1 MQANDT
7 LQRFIFEQA
16 PIRGEIVR
24 LDATWRTVLARR
36 DYPPAVR
43 DLLGEM
49 AAAAMLLSA
58 TLKFTGS
65 LIMQIQGDGTVPL
78 LVVECTSNRTLRAI
92 AHWTEDVRAA
102 PLAEMMG
109 NGRLLITISPA
120 EGTERYQ
127 GIVELEGNSVA
138 EVLENYLARS
148 EQLDTRLWLA
158 SNATQ
163 VAGML
168 LQRLPGEQDDEDAW
182 PRAVHLG
189 STITQTELLRL
200 PAPEIIHRL
209 YHEEDIRMFDGEP
222 VSFRCSC
229 SRERV
234 TDMLRMLGHEE
245 VQSILNEQ
253 GAVKMDCEF
262 CGQHYELDPIDAE
275 LIFAS
280 AIAPEASSTHH

>member
-24 LDATWRTVLARR
+24 LDATWRAVLARR

-109 NGRLLITISPA
+109 NGRLLITINPA

-168 LQRLPGEQDDEDAW
+168 LQRLPGEQDDEDGGEQDPHDLMRKRGA
-182 PRAVHLG
+182 AKG
-189 STITQTELLRL
+189 K
-200 PAPEIIHRL
+200 
-209 YHEEDIRMFDGEP
+209 HEVGALSRFVGQP
-222 VSFRCSC
+222 V
-229 SRERV
+229 
-234 TDMLRMLGHEE
+234 
-245 VQSILNEQ
+245 
-253 GAVKMDCEF
+253 GAADQENRGVC
-262 CGQHYELDPIDAE
+262 
-275 LIFAS
+275 S
-280 AIAPEASSTHH
+280 AIAPQVAVS

>member
-24 LDATWRTVLARR
+24 LDATWRAVLARR

-109 NGRLLITISPA
+109 NGRLLITISPI
-120 EGTERYQ
+120 EGAERYQ

-138 EVLENYLARS
+138 EVLENYLTRS

-280 AIAPEASSTHH
+280 AIVPEASSTHH